1 MKNLFE
7 PATVNEIR
15 ADGTSQAGQRT
26 AVGQN
31 ECGADAGARLR
42 LRLTKSSMKRK
53 ERP

>member
-26 AVGQN
+26 AVGKMSVAQMLAHGCGCVLQN
-31 ECGADAGARLR
+31 QA
-42 LRLTKSSMKRK
+42 
-53 ERP
+53 